1 MNENGLLDDEIEK
14 RYLLLVQRSI
24 IPQLQKHDEIEALKA
39 LSQQYVINK
48 NNILGFLDEIRDL
61 MEENERIFLDN
72 EKLKAENDQFE
83 AT

>member
-1 MNENGLLDDEIEK
+1 MNENGMLDDEIEK

-24 IPQLQKHDEIEALKA
+24 IPQLQKQDEIEALKA

-72 EKLKAENDQFE
+72 EKLKAEND
-83 AT
+83 

>member
-1 MNENGLLDDEIEK
+1 MLDDEIEK

-24 IPQLQKHDEIEALKA
+24 IPKLQKHDEIEALKA

-72 EKLKAENDQFE
+72 EKLKAENE
-83 AT
+83 

>member
-72 EKLKAENDQFE
+72 EKLKAENEQFE